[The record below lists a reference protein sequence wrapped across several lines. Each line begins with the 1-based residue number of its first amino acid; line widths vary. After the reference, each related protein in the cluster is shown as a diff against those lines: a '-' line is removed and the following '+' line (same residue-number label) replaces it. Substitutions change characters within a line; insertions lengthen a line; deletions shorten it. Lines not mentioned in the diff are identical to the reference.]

1 MKKNI
6 LLLVTISLLWACGK
20 SEKTV
25 DQIIE
30 EGSLPE
36 IRAKKSELNSKQKEI
51 SDKIAL
57 LNEKIEKLDTAE
69 SRPLVTV
76 EKLSDTVFKHYVE
89 VQGDVKTDENIVIYP
104 EYSGVLTKIYVEEGQ
119 QVNAG
124 QTLAKIDDGGLSSQ
138 LAEAQ
143 TQLAL
148 AKTTYERQERLW
160 NQQIGSEIQYLEAK
174 TKYEAMQNSVNQLQ
188 AQLAKTVVKAPFKG
202 TIDNVI
208 ADQGQLVS
216 QGQNQ
221 LFRLINLRDM
231 YVSAD
236 VPETYLGKINKGTE
250 VIISLK
256 SIEREYKGEVK
267 QVTSFINPNNRSFEV
282 KIAIPNADEAIKPN
296 LIATVK
302 LNDYSAQNALVIPQ
316 SILQENA
323 KGESIAYYIEKKND
337 SVGVAKR
344 AIVTTGK
351 SYKDKIEITEGLN
364 QGQII
369 ILEGARTIREG
380 QEVKIAQEDE

>member
-6 LLLVTISLLWACGK
+6 ILLVGISLLWACGK

-256 SIEREYKGEVK
+256 SIGKEYKGEVK